1 MDESQLFC
9 DGHLC
14 KVIPVD
20 QRGLCI
26 GRRSNEVSM
35 PLLDIS
41 NEVLELAEV
50 QVKIYRDQFD
60 QWVLEDI
67 AGNGL
72 TIMDGTPMHIER
84 TFPWQ
89 GRRLSIGRIQFTW
102 SIRLSL

>member
-41 NEVLELAEV
+41 NEVPELAEV

-60 QWVLEDI
+60 QWVQSIL
-67 AGNGL
+67 L
-72 TIMDGTPMHIER
+72 VMDSRSWMEPRCILKER
-84 TFPWQ
+84 FH
-89 GRRLSIGRIQFTW
+89 GRGGDYRSVGFNSHGR
-102 SIRLSL
+102 